1 MKTPPIRT
9 GKRGWRTTLHA
20 FYYTHA
26 NTVDVKQ
33 TRMTL
38 YRKQWLNPGDAN
50 LMERPLP
57 SHSFSQPFAEGP
69 LTWPVAK
76 TGAVIVNCVLQKTKV
91 MCGLIQGSKT
101 VNGIDYC
108 RKR

>member
-26 NTVDVKQ
+26 NSRDAKP

-38 YRKQWLNPGDAN
+38 YRKQSSNPGDDN
-50 LMERPLP
+50 PLEP
-57 SHSFSQPFAEGP
+57 LLPCHSSSRPFAGERSTSP
-69 LTWPVAK
+69 EAR
-76 TGAVIVNCVLQKTKV
+76 TGAMIVNYELQRTQI
-91 MCGLIQGSKT
+91 MFGSIQGSKT